1 MFTSREVSFS
11 IGSRVECWARLGHWP
26 LGLGWP
32 GLYLWLRLW
41 CQALPTDTASDCIDL
56 AWHGLEATSSS
67 LSSVRP
73 DQARFG
79 LEAGDSHRRSRC
91 IRRSLQLYSTHTAL
105 GHWNNTG
112 RCGSSPSHLRK
123 IGICL
128 QDETI
133 YLVRLK
139 VRVGMNLWHWYF
151 VENQILLWD
160 VNCQGSSHSYQVWA
174 LRANKNIFPN

>member
-67 LSSVRP
+67 LSSVRA

-128 QDETI
+128 QDDATI
-133 YLVRLK
+133 YLDKL
-139 VRVGMNLWHWYF
+139 GMYLGHWLVL

-160 VNCQGSSHSYQVWA
+160 VKCQESSPSFIKFERRV
-174 LRANKNIFPN
+174 LTKKIFSS